1 MFNEENMRVSSQPM
15 ARGFMTQVFAWMF
28 AGLGLSAA
36 TSYFFSLEVN
46 PALFQLA
53 QRSVFL
59 LLIAQIGIVFYY
71 SFSWKSLSFQ
81 MSGLLF
87 ITYSL
92 LTGVIFLPL
101 LYIYTTASLL
111 QVLAVTAVTFG
122 VMAVYGWVTNFDLS
136 QLHSLLFMALV
147 GVVVSMLANTFFFQ
161 SDSVSLVISFIG
173 VLLFTVLIAY
183 HVQQLKH
190 ISHMHVESSEMRAKL
205 ALMGALQLYL
215 AVINLFLFLLRILGR
230 RR

>member
-1 MFNEENMRVSSQPM
+1 MFNEEHMRVSSQPM

-46 PALFQLA
+46 PELFHLA
-53 QRSVFL
+53 QKSIFV
-59 LLIAQIGIVFYY
+59 LLIAQVGIVMYY

-81 MSGLLF
+81 MGGLLF
-87 ITYSL
+87 IMFSL
-92 LTGVIFLPL
+92 LTGVLFSSL
-101 LYIYTTASLL
+101 LHIYHPTSLL

-136 QLHSLLFMALV
+136 QLHSLLFMALF
-147 GVVVSMLANTFFFQ
+147 GILISMFANAFIFQ
-161 SDSVSLVISFIG
+161 SSAMDLVISFIG

-183 HVQQLKH
+183 HVQQLKYISNMH
-190 ISHMHVESSEMRAKL
+190 IESGEMRAKL
-205 ALMGALQLYL
+205 ALVGALQLYL